1 MVALTPKRLKIL
13 AYSMHILHSV
23 MIVSFITSESAFH
36 FAVRHGLGTVG
47 RYVLQMIFLD
57 PAVSIPFQI
66 FFTALEIGTYFVF
79 FGRTGVQ
86 WELLAVAHF
95 ITLSSHVVCGV
106 FIDRVLRQRI
116 KAMLEKGDA
125 ESLVSSFRRMLRGVC
140 DGEVLL
146 DSQMNVAQESDALKH
161 LILTSVS
168 LVGRSFERLLAD
180 EEHKP
185 FKDFVESSMDTLAM
199 PKKSAVTPCL
209 RVSFRGSAGIR
220 VAADIFH
227 VPVPGLYGASE
238 PYHLIAF
245 KEDFESRVAPE
256 ADDDSVPAELLHRT
270 PHPVEPHGDAT
281 SISGSTGRSSS
292 VQAFPNLHEIF
303 LLVDVNTELQ
313 EIQQVE
319 LNFQREENISFDQRH
334 PSFPSSMP
342 SLRKLVKPAD
352 WEKLR
357 TSVARF
363 AELSSRDAEI
373 ESKGLKQLTVQLPGY
388 SGWLMVDKATLFRN
402 KGTKVWLH
410 LQGLHPQ
417 RVPRGLEALLRHR
430 RTTS

>member
-1 MVALTPKRLKIL
+1 MVALTPKRLKFFAYFIQVAHFIL
-13 AYSMHILHSV
+13 TVTNI
-23 MIVSFITSESAFH
+23 ISESAFR
-36 FAVRHGLGTVG
+36 FAVRQALCTCCRFSHLI
-47 RYVLQMIFLD
+47 LFLD
-57 PAVSIPFQI
+57 SAATIPFQVV
-66 FFTALEIGTYFVF
+66 FTVAEIGTYFLF
-79 FGRTGVQ
+79 FGKTGVQ
-86 WELLAVAHF
+86 WELLAVGQF
-95 ITLSSHVVCGV
+95 VTLANHVVCGV

-319 LNFQREENISFDQRH
+319 LNFQREENVAFDQRH

-342 SLRKLVKPAD
+342 SLCKLVKPTD

-373 ESKGLKQLTVQLPGY
+373 ESKGLKQFTVQLPGY
-388 SGWLMVDKATLFRN
+388 SGWLTVDKATLFRN
-402 KGTKVWLH
+402 EGTKIWLH
-410 LQGLHPQ
+410 LQGFHPQ
-417 RVPRGLEALLRHR
+417 RVPRGLEALLRHSR
-430 RTTS
+430 PTS